1 MRKGGEGMKLDIQEA
16 LRYLGA
22 GGCADETLTRQV
34 EAVAAELETDI
45 RPRWSYRVLELAWS
59 GGAPSLGGVT
69 LAGGMAAR
77 MLKEC
82 DRAAVLVCTLGAEFD
97 RRLLETQARDMA
109 RAVMLDACGSAWVE
123 AGCDAAEAELHAL
136 APEKYLTDR
145 FSPGY
150 GDLSLDVQGPLC
162 ALVDAQRRLGV
173 HVTPSRMLN
182 PTKTVTAVIG
192 LAATPQPARVRGCDF
207 CAMRKTCAITKEG
220 KHCGA

>member
-1 MRKGGEGMKLDIQEA
+1 MELDIQEA

-22 GGCADETLTRQV
+22 GGCADKTLTRQV
-34 EAVAAELETDI
+34 EAVAAELMAAL

-69 LAGGMAAR
+69 LAGDMAAR

-97 RRLLETQARDMA
+97 RRMRETQARDMA

-123 AGCDAAEAELHAL
+123 AGCDAAQAELQAL
-136 APEKYLTDR
+136 APGKFLTDH

-150 GDLSLDVQGPLC
+150 GDLPLDVQEPLC

-173 HVTPSRMLN
+173 YVTRSRMLD
-182 PTKTVTAVIG
+182 PAKTVTAVIG
-192 LAATPQPARVRGCDF
+192 LASTPQPARIRGCDF

>member
-1 MRKGGEGMKLDIQEA
+1 MELDIQEA

-22 GGCADETLTRQV
+22 GGGADEALTRQV
-34 EAVAAELETDI
+34 RTVAAELMAAL
-45 RPRWSYRVLELAWS
+45 RPRWSYRVLELTWV
-59 GGAPSLGGVT
+59 GGVPSLGGVA
-69 LAGGMAAR
+69 LAGDMAAR

-82 DRAAVLVCTLGAEFD
+82 DRAAVLVCTLGTEFD
-97 RRLLETQARDMA
+97 RRMRETQARDMA

-123 AGCDAAEAELHAL
+123 AGCDAAEAELRAL
-136 APEKYLTDR
+136 APGKFLTDR

-150 GDLSLDVQGPLC
+150 GDLPLDVQGPLC

-173 HVTPSRMLN
+173 YVTQSRMLD
-182 PTKTVTAVIG
+182 PAKTVTAVIG
-192 LAATPQPARVRGCDF
+192 LASTPQPARIRGCDF

>member
-1 MRKGGEGMKLDIQEA
+1 MELDIQEA

-22 GGCADETLTRQV
+22 GGRADETLTRQV
-34 EAVAAELETDI
+34 QTVAAELEAAL
-45 RPRWSYRVLELAWS
+45 RPRWSYRVLELTWT
-59 GGAPSLGGVT
+59 GGVPSLGGVA
-69 LAGGMAAR
+69 LAGSMAAK
-77 MLKEC
+77 MLRAC
-82 DRAAVLVCTLGAEFD
+82 HRAAVLVCTLGAEFD

-109 RAVMLDACGSAWVE
+109 RAVVLDACGSAWVE
-123 AGCDAAEAELHAL
+123 AGCDAAQAELRAL
-136 APEKYLTDR
+136 APEEFLTDR

-150 GDLSLDVQGPLC
+150 GDLPLDIQGPLC

-173 HVTPSRMLN
+173 YVTQSQMLD

-192 LAATPQPARVRGCDF
+192 LASTPQPARIRGCDF